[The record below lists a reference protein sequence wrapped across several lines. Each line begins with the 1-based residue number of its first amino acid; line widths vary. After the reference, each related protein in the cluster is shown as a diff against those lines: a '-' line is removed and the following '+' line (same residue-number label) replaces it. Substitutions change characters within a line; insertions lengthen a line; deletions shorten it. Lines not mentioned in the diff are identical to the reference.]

1 MYKKRIGNDLAVN
14 ITINQRIGEDL
25 VPFDLTGRDIR
36 CTLINP
42 VGKAIPV
49 EPTVGGD
56 DNNIIGFSYPG
67 RLQKHLG
74 VYSVVISEVYGTDS
88 LRTIDKRACFELVRF
103 SSEESL
109 VNDGVVEVSS
119 IDFDAEII
127 TGARGDKGAVFIP
140 AVSEDGIISWSNNG
154 GYDNPQSISI
164 KGPKGDK
171 GPTGAQGIQGPKGEK
186 GATGAQGAVGPQ
198 GPKGD
203 KGATGAQGPQGI
215 QGEKGEKGDKGDKG
229 DKGERGPQG
238 IQGPQGLQGEHGSK
252 GDKGDKGDPGL
263 KGEKGD
269 PGADGYT
276 PIKGVD
282 YFDGEKGEKGDPGEP
297 GPQGPQ
303 GETGSQGEPGPQGP
317 QGLQGEPGPAYDDSA
332 LRSLIDGK
340 QDKLVAGANIA
351 IVGNVISSTGGG
363 GGTVD
368 LSAYAKTEDV
378 NARLA
383 TKQDKL
389 TAGNGISIEDK
400 KIGVTAITESENQP
414 ITPLWVN
421 PSEDAETNVTYNRSQ
436 IDALVG
442 AKQDTLQLTVKDNG
456 NIVLANIQGQSKEFM
471 PATPSG
477 DPMHYAYV
485 AAGAEYNDTGADII
499 KTTPWADMLDDDY
512 DGPYGKTVVHKA
524 GYWYLNGLGDITNE
538 QMCRIYG
545 LTLPLQNDWTSILA
559 GQDVR
564 TNLLTINIGE
574 EVATN
579 LVSISGNPFRRSNIE
594 VINVPTNFNK
604 LENSLT
610 IKILYGLRLRHILG
624 VIKIHGGTYYENR
637 LLMTIKIYGL
647 KDNSN
652 FYVSKMLS
660 TKSVLYMINN
670 EKATSPITITLHAD
684 VYNRCMANEDI
695 LAALQA
701 HTNISLASA

>member
-400 KIGVTAITESENQP
+400 KIGVTAITESESQP

-477 DPMHYAYV
+477 DPMHYVYV

-499 KTTPWADMLDDDY
+499 KTTPWADLADDDA
-512 DGPYGKTVVHKA
+512 DKTVVHKA
-524 GYWYLNGLGDITNE
+524 GYWYLNGLGDITTEEIRNIYVTSANVLQFANIQE
-538 QMCRIYG
+538 VFSFEYNCRTYFNG
-545 LTLPLQNDWTSILA
+545 KVGYKKGGW
-559 GQDVR
+559 
-564 TNLLTINIGE
+564 INCIISG
-574 EVATN
+574 AFASSRA
-579 LVSISGNPFRRSNIE
+579 VSIDILPRRVNGLYKFIYESRIKYIISRIE
-594 VINVPTNFNK
+594 LTKETVISDAFDNSYLKYVKINK
-604 LENSLT
+604 LCSS
-610 IKILYGLRLRHILG
+610 IIFGSPYLYMKCI
-624 VIKIHGGTYYENR
+624 
-637 LLMTIKIYGL
+637 
-647 KDNSN
+647 
-652 FYVSKMLS
+652 
-660 TKSVLYMINN
+660 LYMITN
-670 EKATSPITITLHAD
+670 EAATSAITITLHAD
-684 VYNRCMANEDI
+684 AYARAMANADI
-695 LAALQA
+695 VAALEA
-701 HTNISLASA
+701 HPNISLASA

>member
-56 DNNIIGFSYPG
+56 DNNILGFSYPG

-119 IDFDAEII
+119 MDFDAEII

-203 KGATGAQGPQGI
+203 KGATGAQGLQGI

-238 IQGPQGLQGEHGSK
+238 IQGPQGLQGQQGSK

-317 QGLQGEPGPAYDDSA
+317 RGLQGEPGPAYDDSA

-389 TAGNGISIEDK
+389 TAGNGISIKDN
-400 KIGVTAITESENQP
+400 KIGVTTITESESQP
-414 ITPLWVN
+414 STHLWVN

-456 NIVLANIQGQSKEFM
+456 NIVLANLQGHSKEFM

-477 DPMHYAYV
+477 DPMHYAYE
-485 AAGAEYNDTGADII
+485 AAGAEYNDTGVDII
-499 KTTPWADMLDDDY
+499 KTTPWADLADDDA
-512 DGPYGKTVVHKA
+512 DKTVAHKA

-538 QMCRIYG
+538 QMRVIYLETPTTLFTQDSASKQSGRTNIPFKTVNASTSLSRVGNFSMSEVIATTGDIKFSIASSMFSESINLVHIISNFNFTYVSNNGLNGVEFRGDTKLKTIRIFNLKVSINFKYCEL
-545 LTLPLQNDWTSILA
+545 LTL
-559 GQDVR
+559 
-564 TNLLTINIGE
+564 
-574 EVATN
+574 
-579 LVSISGNPFRRSNIE
+579 
-594 VINVPTNFNK
+594 
-604 LENSLT
+604 
-610 IKILYGLRLRHILG
+610 
-624 VIKIHGGTYYENR
+624 
-637 LLMTIKIYGL
+637 
-647 KDNSN
+647 
-652 FYVSKMLS
+652 
-660 TKSVLYMINN
+660 KSVLFMISN
-670 EKATSPITITLHAD
+670 EAATSAITITLHAD
-684 VYNRCMANEDI
+684 AYVRAMANADI
-695 LAALQA
+695 VAALEA
-701 HTNISLASA
+701 HPNVSLASA